1 MGPREV
7 ENKGRVLRRS
17 QMLTVFACW
26 VVVAALFCQTWVM
39 AGARREEAER
49 QALGV
54 RSPVAP
60 KPRNRAA
67 SDAGPP
73 A

>member
-1 MGPREV
+1 
-7 ENKGRVLRRS
+7 
-17 QMLTVFACW
+17 MLTVFACW